1 VVDKKDP
8 KRFRLSSKVYG
19 VSLCTMLED
28 PDESDWK
35 LEKLINE
42 ISDKRNLKEK
52 ERIAD
57 EISAT
62 RKQQKEQW
70 EYENGGEN
78 PIKASPDVESLT
90 PEQKYM
96 FRRLGEINLEREHRR
111 LQEPPDSIFPIL
123 LLFILVIGFL
133 FLVRK
138 FQ

>member
-1 VVDKKDP
+1 
-8 KRFRLSSKVYG
+8 
-19 VSLCTMLED
+19 MHED
-28 PDESDWK
+28 PDEPDWK
-35 LEKLINE
+35 LEKLIND
-42 ISDKRNLKEK
+42 IDTKRNRKEK

-96 FRRLGEINLEREHRR
+96 FRRLGEINLERERKR
-111 LQEPPDSIFPIL
+111 LHEPPDSIFPVL
-123 LLFILVIGFL
+123 LMLILVMGFL